1 MSASECTLEKSGPT
15 FRRPVGPAASR
26 LAGADPA
33 VRYGPLACLA
43 LGTFAIGTEG
53 FMIAA
58 ILPNIAGSL
67 SVSLQMAGQ
76 LVTVFTLVYAVSSPI
91 LTALTGRVG
100 RRNLLL
106 LTMGM
111 FALGNVAAASASGY
125 WSLLLARAMLALAA
139 GLYAPNANA
148 LAGALV
154 PKQYRGRALA
164 IVSGGFSVAVAL
176 GVPLGAFVGS
186 HWGWRVNFVGVAAIA
201 AAAFIGLFAGIPR
214 EAGAGQ
220 SAAALKERIAVVTQ
234 PAALP
239 ALFVTTLWA
248 LGGYAVYTYIAPFL
262 ATVVDLEGGQV
273 GYVLFCWGASAFVG
287 LFLGGVI
294 NDKLGAR
301 RAITIALPLMAIAL
315 ASLSVSA
322 SYATPSEALLP
333 VLAAVAVWGVSAWG
347 FFPPQQA
354 RLIGIAGLKNA
365 PVILSLN
372 SSFQYLGFSL
382 GAALGSATLALGS
395 LADLGWVGGLCVVA
409 SLLLF
414 LATDQRSR
422 APAASTSGFS
432 TNSAPGSSPRAIAR
446 MESMQRL
453 PIACSALMS
462 MPEECGVSTTLSSP
476 SSGEPTGG
484 VRL

>member
-1 MSASECTLEKSGPT
+1 MSNSASERTCIPEKSDPNFPGPVAQAESVLT
-15 FRRPVGPAASR
+15 RAN
-26 LAGADPA
+26 PA
-33 VRYGPLACLA
+33 VRYGPLAYLA
-43 LGTFAIGTEG
+43 LGTFAVGTEG

-58 ILPNIAGSL
+58 ILPNIAANL
-67 SVSLQMAGQ
+67 SVSLRMAGQ

-100 RRNLLL
+100 RRKLLL
-106 LTMGM
+106 MSMGV
-111 FALGNVAAASASGY
+111 FALGNVAAALASGY
-125 WSLLLARAMLALAA
+125 WSLLFARATLALAS

-154 PKQYRGRALA
+154 PKEYRGRALA
-164 IVSGGFSVAVAL
+164 IVNGGFSVAVAL

-186 HWGWRVNFVGVAAIA
+186 HWGWRTNFVGVAVLA
-201 AAAFIGLFAGIPR
+201 AVAFIGLFTGISR

-220 SAAALKERIAVVTQ
+220 SAATLAERIAVVTQ

-273 GYVLFCWGASAFVG
+273 GYMLFCWGASAFVG

-294 NDKLGAR
+294 NDKIGAR
-301 RAITIALPLMAIAL
+301 RAIIIALPLMAIAL

-322 SYATPSEALLP
+322 TYATPAHALLP
-333 VLAAVAVWGVSAWG
+333 VLAAVAVWGVTAWG

-414 LATDQRSR
+414 LATDRR
-422 APAASTSGFS
+422 THAPA
-432 TNSAPGSSPRAIAR
+432 
-446 MESMQRL
+446 
-453 PIACSALMS
+453 
-462 MPEECGVSTTLSSP
+462 
-476 SSGEPTGG
+476 
-484 VRL
+484 